1 MPYRASLGGLS
12 YRLRDGLVMDFQAA
26 LRKLND
32 AAYEAFKAA
41 RPDTADAN
49 DRNTLLQI
57 RQATDRL
64 CDKPRNAQ
72 QQEDAA

>member
-1 MPYRASLGGLS
+1 VPYRASLDGLG

-64 CDKPRNAQ
+64 CDKPRTAQ